1 MSFYATANEPLK
13 KYIMITAEEIK
24 SFLEGNDPEEH
35 IVAIEFDYQKDH
47 IYKIKEVPGKG
58 KSIVRDSL
66 IAFAWVGDLRGL
78 NFYQGSKALQKEA
91 MSKYGIVIEKLRT
104 DGNEQLEK
112 GLTFLVKSLKGYRA
126 LSQFFRDGGID
137 PWGEKAKDKFL
148 MLTPTEQFL
157 ISKEKRLFKG
167 FDEYN
172 DITRLVFDL
181 ETTSLEP
188 KDGRIF
194 MIGIKTNNGYRK
206 VIECSNE
213 DEERKGLV
221 EFFKII
227 DELKPSIISGYNSA
241 NFDWFWIHERCKMLH
256 LDIKKVAK
264 SLHGERSITQKDSML
279 KLGNEVEKFT
289 QTQMWGYNIIDI
301 IHSVRRAQ
309 AINSSIKEAGLK
321 YITKFI
327 DGEAKDRIYID
338 HTKIGPMYGEK
349 NEFWLNIEN
358 GNYKKVGTSEK
369 IDEVCERRS
378 DIYIKTT
385 GDDIVE
391 RYLDDDLEETLLVD
405 EEFNQGSF
413 LLASLLPTTY
423 ERVSTMGT
431 ATIWK
436 LVMLAWSYKNGLAIP
451 AKKEKRNF
459 VGGLS
464 RLLKTGYSKD
474 VLKLDYSSL
483 YPSIQLTHDVFPE
496 SDITG
501 VMKGLL
507 SYFRDSRIMYKNLA
521 SEYKSIDKKKAKSY
535 DTKQLPIKIFINSLF
550 GALSAPQVFPWG
562 DMDMGEK
569 ITCTGRQYLRQML
582 KFFVKRGYTPL
593 VCDTDGMNFSLP
605 DGGVEDRKYIG
616 RGLNWLVKEGK
627 EYTGYDA
634 DVAEFND
641 RFMRGTMGLDCD
653 GTWDSCINLA
663 RKNYATLEHNGK
675 VKLTGNSIKSK
686 KMPKYIEI
694 FLDKGIKLLLNGN
707 GQGFVEW
714 YYEYIQ
720 RIFDQKIPL
729 MDIASK
735 ARIKQSIDDYI
746 KRSKTKTKAGALMS
760 RQAHMELAINEGLNV
775 NLGDVIYYVNNGSKA
790 SHGDVQKVNKPNK
803 GWNEEQISLFF
814 SNNEKSDYK
823 NKEQFLLNNGWEK
836 SWSDNNWV
844 RSDAKN
850 KEANTGIPTDLA
862 YRLAST
868 DSVIQLNCY
877 RINPQELESNP
888 GLTGEYNIQRAI
900 ATFNKRVEPLL
911 VVFKEEVRDGLL
923 VKNPEDRPFFTK
935 DQGELINGV
944 PFEEKDQDDIQK
956 DLIDME
962 QGEVVFWENVGI
974 NPQYIYELAEE
985 GWEEYI

>member
-1 MSFYATANEPLK
+1 
-13 KYIMITAEEIK
+13 MITAEEIK

-104 DGNEQLEK
+104 DGNEQLEN

-172 DITRLVFDL
+172 DIHRLVFDL

-194 MIGIKTNNGYRK
+194 MIGIKTNKGYRK

-241 NFDWFWIHERCKMLH
+241 NFDWFWIYERCKMLN
-256 LDIKKVAK
+256 LDIKKIAK

-327 DGEAKDRIYID
+327 DGEAKDRVYID
-338 HTKIGPMYGEK
+338 HDKIGSLYKEK
-349 NEFWLNIEN
+349 NLYWLNIEN
-358 GNYKKVGTSEK
+358 GKYKKVGVSEK
-369 IDEVCERRS
+369 IDEVCERRT
-378 DIYIKTT
+378 DIYIQTT

-464 RLLKTGYSKD
+464 RLLRVGYSKNI
-474 VLKLDYSSL
+474 LKLDYSSL
-483 YPSIQLTHDVFPE
+483 YPSIQLVHNVFPE

-507 SYFRDSRIMYKNLA
+507 SYFRNSRITYKNLA
-521 SEYKSIDKKKAKSY
+521 EEYSKVDPKKSKSF

-562 DMDMGEK
+562 DMDKGEM
-569 ITCTGRQYLRQML
+569 ITTTGRQYLRMMIN
-582 KFFVKRGYTPL
+582 FFTERGYSAT
-593 VCDTDGMNFSLP
+593 VMDTDGVNFSIP
-605 DGGVEDRKYIG
+605 DGVENRRYVGK
-616 RGLNWLVKEGK
+616 GLNWKVTEGK
-627 EYTGYDA
+627 EYFGEEA
-634 DVAEFND
+634 DVMEFND
-641 RFMRGTMGLDCD
+641 LAMKGEMALDTD
-653 GTWDSCINLA
+653 GQWPACINLA
-663 RKNYATLEHNGK
+663 RKNYALITDKGK
-675 VKLTGNSIKSK
+675 IKLTGNSIKSK
-686 KMPKYIEI
+686 KMPKYIEL
-694 FLDKGIKLLLNGN
+694 FLDKGVKLLLNGD

-714 YYEYIQ
+714 YYEYVQ

-729 MDIASK
+729 MDIANK
-735 ARIKQSIDDYI
+735 AKIKQTIDDYI
-746 KRSKTKTKAGALMS
+746 KRSKTTTKAGSLMS
-760 RQAHMELAINEGLNV
+760 RQAHMELVIKENLNV
-775 NLGDVIYYVNNGSKA
+775 SLGDVIYYVNNGTKA
-790 SHGDVQKVNKPNK
+790 SHGDVQKVNKPK
-803 GWNEEQISLFF
+803 VGWNDEQVELFF
-814 SNNEKSDYK
+814 SDSTTIKGSYKEKEK
-823 NKEQFLLNNGWEK
+823 FLLDNGWEK
-836 SWSDNNWV
+836 SWSEDNWV
-844 RSDAKN
+844 RSNSKN
-850 KEANTGIPTDLA
+850 KEANTGVPTDVA
-862 YRLAST
+862 YRLVST

-911 VVFKEEVRDGLL
+911 VCFKQEVREGFL

-935 DQGELINGV
+935 DQCELINGV
-944 PFEEKDQDDIQK
+944 PFDDGDQDKLEDVMVISQEE
-956 DLIDME
+956 LT
-962 QGEVVFWENVGI
+962 FWENINTSPYHMYEGI
-974 NPQYIYELAEE
+974 DSYMQKFIS
-985 GWEEYI
+985 

>member
-1 MSFYATANEPLK
+1 
-13 KYIMITAEEIK
+13 MITAEEIK

-35 IVAIEFDYQKDH
+35 IVSVEFDYIKDH

-91 MSKYGIVIEKLRT
+91 MSKYGIIIDKLRT
-104 DGNEQLEK
+104 DGNEQLEN

-126 LSQFFRDGGID
+126 LTQFFREGGID
-137 PWGEKAKDKFL
+137 PWGEKVRDKFL
-148 MLTPTEQFL
+148 MLTPVEQYL
-157 ISKEKRLFKG
+157 VSKEKRLFKG

-194 MIGIKTNNGYRK
+194 MIGLKTNKGYRK
-206 VIECSNE
+206 VIECTND
-213 DEERKGLV
+213 DEERKGIV

-227 DELKPSIISGYNSA
+227 DEIKPSIISGYNSA
-241 NFDWFWIHERCKMLH
+241 NFDWYWIYERCKILN
-256 LDIKKVAK
+256 LDIKKIAK
-264 SLHGERSITQKDSML
+264 SLHGDKTISQKDSIL
-279 KLGNEVEKFT
+279 KLGNEVESFT

-327 DGEAKDRIYID
+327 DGEAPDRVYID
-338 HTKIGPMYGEK
+338 HDKIGSMYRNKE
-349 NEFWLNIEN
+349 EYWLNIEN
-358 GNYKKVGTSEK
+358 GKYKKVGVDPK
-369 IDEVCERRS
+369 VDKVCEKRS

-385 GDDIVE
+385 GDDLVE
-391 RYLDDDLEETLLVD
+391 RYLDDDLEETLIVD

-436 LVMLAWSYKNGLAIP
+436 MVMLAWSYKNGLAIP
-451 AKKEKRNF
+451 ARKEKRNF

-464 RLLKTGYSKD
+464 RLLRVGYSKNI
-474 VLKLDYSSL
+474 LKLDYSSL
-483 YPSIQLTHDVFPE
+483 YPSIQLVHNVFPE

-507 SYFRDSRIMYKNLA
+507 SYFRNTRIMYKNLA
-521 SEYKSIDKKKAKSY
+521 EEYSKVDSKKSKSF

-562 DMDMGEK
+562 DMDKGEM
-569 ITCTGRQYLRQML
+569 ITCTGRQYLRMMIN
-582 KFFVKRGYTPL
+582 FFSERGYSAT
-593 VCDTDGMNFSLP
+593 VMDTDGVNFSVP
-605 DGGVEDRKYIG
+605 DGVENRRYVGKA
-616 RGLNWLVKEGK
+616 LNWKVKEGK
-627 EYTGYDA
+627 EYFGEEA
-634 DVAEFND
+634 DVMEFND
-641 RFMRGTMGLDCD
+641 LAMKGEMALDTD
-653 GTWDSCINLA
+653 GQWPACINLA
-663 RKNYATLEHNGK
+663 RKNYALITEKGK
-675 VKLTGNSIKSK
+675 IKLTGNTIKSK
-686 KMPKYIEI
+686 KMPKYIEV
-694 FLDKGIKLLLNGN
+694 FLDKAIKLLLNGD

-714 YYEYIQ
+714 YYEYLQ

-729 MDIASK
+729 IDIANK
-735 ARIKQSIDDYI
+735 AKVKQTIDDYI
-746 KRSKTKTKAGALMS
+746 KRSKTTTKAGALMS
-760 RQAHMELAINEGLNV
+760 RQAHMELVIKENLNV
-775 NLGDVIYYVNNGSKA
+775 SLGDVIYYVNNGIKA
-790 SHGDVQKVNKPNK
+790 SHGDVQKVNKPK
-803 GWNEEQISLFF
+803 AGWNDEQVELFF
-814 SNNEKSDYK
+814 SDSTTFKGSYKEKEK
-823 NKEQFLLNNGWEK
+823 FLLDSGWEK
-836 SWSDNNWV
+836 SWSEDNWV
-844 RSDAKN
+844 RSNSKN
-850 KEANTGIPTDLA
+850 KEANTGVPTDVA

-877 RINPQELESNP
+877 RIDPQELESNP

-911 VVFKEEVRDGLL
+911 VCFKEEVRDGLL
-923 VKNPEDRPFFTK
+923 VKNPEERPFFTK
-935 DQGELINGV
+935 DQCELINGV
-944 PFEEKDQDDIQK
+944 PFEDGDQDKLEDVMTISDEELK
-956 DLIDME
+956 
-962 QGEVVFWENVGI
+962 FWESINTSPYHMYEGI
-974 NPQYIYELAEE
+974 DPYMQKFIS
-985 GWEEYI
+985 